1 MRRMICGVIR
11 AYQIG
16 ISPWVPAACRFTPT
30 CSRYALEAVGRFGVL
45 RGGWLAA
52 RRILRCHPFGRWGYD
67 PVPEGGERPK
77 HRLSRTVKSEVV
89 PERGV

>member
-11 AYQIG
+11 AYQIA
-16 ISPWVPAACRFTPT
+16 ISPLLPAACRFTPS
-30 CSRYALEAVGRFGVL
+30 CSRYALEAVARFGAL

-67 PVPEGGERPK
+67 PVPEGGEGPK
-77 HRLSRTVKSEVV
+77 HGVSQRGKSGAV

>member
-11 AYQIG
+11 AYQIA
-16 ISPWVPAACRFTPT
+16 ISPWLPAACRFTPT
-30 CSRYALEAVGRFGVL
+30 CSGYALEAVGRFGVL

-52 RRILRCHPFGRWGYD
+52 RRILRCHPFARWGYD
-67 PVPEGGERPK
+67 PVPEGDERPK
-77 HRLSRTVKSEVV
+77 DGLRQTAKSGAV

>member
-1 MRRMICGVIR
+1 MRRMICGMIR
-11 AYQIG
+11 GYQIG
-16 ISPWVPAACRFTPT
+16 ISPLLPAACRFTPT
-30 CSRYALEAVGRFGVL
+30 CSRYALESVARFGVL

-67 PVPEGGERPK
+67 PVPEGGERK
-77 HRLSRTVKSEVV
+77 RRLSQPAESGAA

>member
-45 RGGWLAA
+45 WGGWLGT
-52 RRILRCHPFGRWGYD
+52 RPVLRCHA
-67 PVPEGGERPK
+67 
-77 HRLSRTVKSEVV
+77 
-89 PERGV
+89 PERVVSGQSGNLRGYRYI

>member
-11 AYQIG
+11 AYQIA
-16 ISPWVPAACRFTPT
+16 ISPLLPAACRFTPT
-30 CSRYALEAVGRFGVL
+30 RSRYALEAVTRFGVL

-67 PVPEGGERPK
+67 PVPQGGEPPK
-77 HRLSRTVKSEVV
+77 HRLSGTT
-89 PERGV
+89 ERGAAPGRGG

>member
-1 MRRMICGVIR
+1 MICGMIR
-11 AYQIG
+11 AYQIA
-16 ISPWVPAACRFTPT
+16 ISPLLPAACRFTPT
-30 CSRYALEAVGRFGVL
+30 CSRYALEAVARFGVL

-67 PVPEGGERPK
+67 PVPEGGERPQR
-77 HRLSRTVKSEVV
+77 RLSRTVESGAA

>member
-11 AYQIG
+11 AYQIA
-16 ISPWVPAACRFTPT
+16 ISPFLPAACRFTPT
-30 CSRYALEAVGRFGVL
+30 CSRYALEAVARFGVL

-77 HRLSRTVKSEVV
+77 HRQSQTAESGAARQ
-89 PERGV
+89 RGV

>member
-11 AYQIG
+11 ASQIG
-16 ISPWVPAACRFTPT
+16 ISPLVPAACRFTPT
-30 CSRYALEAVGRFGVL
+30 CSHYALESVARFGVL

-77 HRLSRTVKSEVV
+77 HRLSQTVESEVV

>member
-1 MRRMICGVIR
+1 
-11 AYQIG
+11 
-16 ISPWVPAACRFTPT
+16 
-30 CSRYALEAVGRFGVL
+30 LEAVGRFGVL

-77 HRLSRTVKSEVV
+77 RRLSRTVKSEVV
-89 PERGV
+89 REKGV